1 MLRGDHACISTVFG
15 TRLKTPTVWTNENN
29 EHNGQRSDDVHA
41 VNLWPRSGVPRVDD
55 PVDLLTRHLDDAT
68 FRHVLSALVW
78 LCDQSGCLQSV
89 CHSDDDR
96 DDNDNGGGVDC
107 KVKMVWGGDGGMMM
121 MIIMMMTKTMKMM
134 MVGVVI
140 AMMLVMPQRWW

>member
-1 MLRGDHACISTVFG
+1 M
-15 TRLKTPTVWTNENN
+15 TP
-29 EHNGQRSDDVHA
+29 
-41 VNLWPRSGVPRVDD
+41 
-55 PVDLLTRHLDDAT
+55 T

-107 KVKMVWGGDGGMMM
+107 EVKMVWGEDGGMMM
-121 MIIMMMTKTMKMM
+121 IMTKTMKMM